1 MLTLLNFLS
10 DGSSSGSGSNTAA
23 NNSMGWMTWVIF
35 GVLIVGMILMMIIP
49 QRKAKKRQEE
59 MMSKLGVGSI
69 ITSIG
74 GIVGKVIQLDDEYI
88 WIETGMDGTATTM
101 KLLRQAIHSI
111 APAEGSP
118 EAKAQAQAAEE
129 ETDEIK

>member
-10 DGSSSGSGSNTAA
+10 DGSSSGSGSNNG

-88 WIETGMDGTATTM
+88 WIETGVEGTTTTM

-118 EAKAQAQAAEE
+118 EAKTQAQAAEE

>member
-1 MLTLLNFLS
+1 MLGAVQSKNAAEIAAVKKFL
-10 DGSSSGSGSNTAA
+10 
-23 NNSMGWMTWVIF
+23 
-35 GVLIVGMILMMIIP
+35 
-49 QRKAKKRQEE
+49 
-59 MMSKLGVGSI
+59 
-69 ITSIG
+69 G

-88 WIETGMDGTATTM
+88 WIETGVEGTTTTM

-111 APAEGSP
+111 APAEDSP

>member
-1 MLTLLNFLS
+1 MLSLLNFFFES
-10 DGSSSGSGSNTAA
+10 TDTSTGT
-23 NNSMGWMTWVIF
+23 NNWVMIVVF
-35 GVLIVGMILMMIIP
+35 GVLIVGMVLMMIIP
-49 QRKAKKRQEE
+49 QRKQKKAQEE
-59 MMSKLGVGSI
+59 MMSKLALGSV

-74 GIVGKVIQLDDEYI
+74 GIVGTVVKMDDQYI
-88 WIETGMDGTATTM
+88 WIETGVEESKMTM

-118 EAKAQAQAAEE
+118 EAVAAQKAADD

>member
-1 MLTLLNFLS
+1 MLSLLNFFFEGTDTS
-10 DGSSSGSGSNTAA
+10 TGA
-23 NNSMGWMTWVIF
+23 NNWVMIVVF
-35 GVLIVGMILMMIIP
+35 GVLIVGMVLMMIIP
-49 QRKAKKRQEE
+49 QRKQKKAQEE
-59 MMSKLGVGSI
+59 MMSKLAVGSV

-74 GIVGKVIQLDDEYI
+74 GIVGTVVKMDDQYI
-88 WIETGMDGTATTM
+88 WIETGVEESKMTM

-118 EAKAQAQAAEE
+118 EAVAAQKAADD

>member
-1 MLTLLNFLS
+1 MLSLLNFFFEGTDPS
-10 DGSSSGSGSNTAA
+10 TGA
-23 NNSMGWMTWVIF
+23 NNWVMIVVF
-35 GVLIVGMILMMIIP
+35 GVLIVGMVLMMIIP
-49 QRKAKKRQEE
+49 QRKQKKAQEE
-59 MMSKLGVGSI
+59 MMSKLAVGSV

-74 GIVGKVIQLDDEYI
+74 GIVGTVVKMDDQYI
-88 WIETGMDGTATTM
+88 WIETGVEESKMTM

-118 EAKAQAQAAEE
+118 EAVAAQKAADD

>member
-74 GIVGKVIQLDDEYI
+74 GIVGKVVQLDD
-88 WIETGMDGTATTM
+88 
-101 KLLRQAIHSI
+101 
-111 APAEGSP
+111 
-118 EAKAQAQAAEE
+118 
-129 ETDEIK
+129 